1 MEQRQ
6 GKKDD
11 KKQFE
16 TIEKLYGDASEQ
28 IEKEYDMQRKKY
40 RSPRKKLCDIDD
52 AEELWNF
59 MEYSTDG
66 VSFEVREIKSICI

>member
-6 GKKDD
+6 EKKDD

-16 TIEKLYGDASEQ
+16 IVEKFYSDASEK
-28 IEKEYDMQRKKY
+28 IEKEYEIHRKKY
-40 RSPRKKLCDIDD
+40 QSPRKKLCDIDD

-59 MEYSTDG
+59 MEYSNDG
-66 VSFEVREIKSICI
+66 VSFEVS